1 MEKRLYR
8 SRTDRVLW
16 GVCGGLAKYFDI
28 DPTIVRVIA
37 VLLIF
42 ADGLGILAYIIMA
55 IIVPLEG
62 SKVAT
67 PREVLKENIEDIKES
82 ASQVGGE
89 LRSTFGKKEGE
100 AEDVYGIHHR
110 RRTFLGIV
118 IVVIGIVLLLGTLG
132 LFWWFHWGIFVAA
145 VILIIGLFIILSVV
159 RR

>member
-28 DPTIVRVIA
+28 DPTIVRVVA

-67 PREVLKENIEDIKES
+67 PREAVKENIEDIKAS
-82 ASQVGGE
+82 ASE
-89 LRSTFGKKEGE
+89 IRSTFEREEGE
-100 AEDVYGIHHR
+100 PVDVDRVHHR
-110 RRTFLGIV
+110 RSAFLGIV
-118 IVVIGIVLLLGTLG
+118 ILAIGIVLLLSTLG
-132 LFWWFHWGIFVAA
+132 LFWWFHWGIFLAA
-145 VILIIGLFIILSVV
+145 VILIIGLFIILSAV